1 MSGRLAEA
9 IRTRRVV
16 EFSYRGRDHSVEP
29 RAFGYDDAGELT
41 LAGWQLT
48 GERGQGFRTFEVR
61 LIRRLTV
68 SGRSFEADRPEY
80 DPARPALRHMICE
93 L

>member
-16 EFSYRGRDHSVEP
+16 EVSYRGREHSMEP

-41 LAGWQLT
+41 LAGWQLG

-68 SGRSFEADRPEY
+68 SGRRFEADRPEY
-80 DPARPALRHMICE
+80 DPARPALRHMICQ